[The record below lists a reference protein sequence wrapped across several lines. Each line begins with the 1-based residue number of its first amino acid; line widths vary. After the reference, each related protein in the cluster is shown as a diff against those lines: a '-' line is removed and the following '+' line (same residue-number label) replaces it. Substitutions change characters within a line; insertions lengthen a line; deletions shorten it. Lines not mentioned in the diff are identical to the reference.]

1 MSISILNFK
10 NDFLKFKWFIN
21 YKYMEKKCTLHLK
34 KLVSSIV
41 SLTLL
46 SPDGLRMVKSD
57 TLKLK
62 ETNIDTGLTQKM
74 LQQLKTILQ
83 IIELLSCT
91 EESLQP
97 NKKKIL
103 IDKLDI
109 SLKSI
114 PTPKSYLTSV
124 RVLISTGN
132 PYNPYLKRSLWEQYP
147 LLLFLIKIVSLGLDL
162 NGLNS
167 SVNPMTRNS
176 LLSMTKTTPLNLQ
189 GTNWLK
195 TYLQSLIVSPP
206 KCTPTENIQETRT
219 IYKTK
224 KTKVIQSKVN
234 KEKNLSEY
242 LRGLSDLYNVSWNK
256 GVNLVRDMSKSD
268 IKNRIKWIKDNRKT
282 KTIKKTKKMTKKQRK
297 MISREIQKSKR
308 RIQVNTK
315 KLNCSTFIDTKMLE
329 KKIINVE
336 YRTPRQLELC
346 SQLKY
351 NGKTLGTSFSNI
363 NAIMKSQRTKKKYLF
378 NLSYRSRKMNRI
390 VTFNQRDY
398 KGFKKSF
405 GEINGV
411 EEMTNEFKFMYDKK
425 LKEWFLLTLEPTKV
439 STITNH
445 TPRVC
450 SLDPGVREFQKIFSL
465 NEGCVYTAGSSTDI
479 KKIVKLKKEM
489 EFLKEKSKTN
499 PSKKIKRIRN
509 LKSTKVSNKL
519 KDAHWKLS
527 SFLTEKYDVIILPEF
542 KTQDMMKKKGSC
554 LSKKT
559 RKDMRDWCHYK
570 FKEKLRWMCIKKNK
584 TLVDGKEYYT
594 SKTCCICLKLNDCGG
609 SKEYKCSYC
618 PNNIDRDINGAI
630 NNLLIMI
637 K

>member
-1 MSISILNFK
+1 
-10 NDFLKFKWFIN
+10 
-21 YKYMEKKCTLHLK
+21 MEKKCTLHLK

-41 SLTLL
+41 SLTQL
-46 SPDGLRMVKSD
+46 SPDGLEKVKSD

-62 ETNIDTGLTQKM
+62 EINSDTGLTQKM

-103 IDKLDI
+103 TDKLDI

-114 PTPKSYLTSV
+114 PTPKSSLTSV

-162 NGLNS
+162 SGLNS

-195 TYLQSLIVSPP
+195 IYLQSLIVSPP
-206 KCTPTENIQETRT
+206 KCTPTENTQETRT
-219 IYKTK
+219 IYKTQ
-224 KTKVIQSKVN
+224 KTKLKQSEIN
-234 KEKNLSEY
+234 KERNLSGY

-268 IKNRIKWIKDNRKT
+268 IKNRIKWIRENRIPK
-282 KTIKKTKKMTKKQRK
+282 KIKKTKKMTKKQRK
-297 MISREIQKSKR
+297 MISREIQRSKK
-308 RIQVNTK
+308 RIQVDTK
-315 KLNCSTFIDTKMLE
+315 KLNCSTFIDTKILE

-351 NGKTLGTSFSNI
+351 NGKSLSTAFSNI
-363 NAIMKSQRTKKKYLF
+363 NTIIKSQRTKKKYLF
-378 NLSYRSRKMNRI
+378 NLKYRSRKNNRI

-405 GEINGV
+405 GEINGI

-425 LKEWFLLTLEPTKV
+425 LKEWFLLTLEPYKV
-439 STITNH
+439 PVTSLTH
-445 TPRVC
+445 RVC
-450 SLDPGVREFQKIFSL
+450 SLDPGVREFQNIFSL
-465 NEGCVYTAGSSTDI
+465 NEGCVYTVGSSTDI

-489 EFLKEKSKTN
+489 EFLKDKTN

-519 KDAHWKLS
+519 KDAHWKLA

-559 RKDMRDWCHYK
+559 RKEMRDWCHYK
-570 FKEKLRWMCIKKNK
+570 FKEKLRWMCTKKNK

-594 SKTCCICLKLNDCGG
+594 SKTCCVCLKLNNCGG
-609 SKEYKCSYC
+609 SKEYNCSYC